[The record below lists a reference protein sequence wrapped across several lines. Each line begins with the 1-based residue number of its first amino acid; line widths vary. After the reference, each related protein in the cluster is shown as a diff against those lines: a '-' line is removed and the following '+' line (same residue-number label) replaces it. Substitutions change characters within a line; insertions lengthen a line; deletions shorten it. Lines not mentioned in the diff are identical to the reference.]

1 MLSLEKNL
9 GPWTISCAVLSTHT
23 QAAHNAGKLQN
34 HISNASQ
41 LFMGQ
46 FWGSQSSDCFK
57 TITTSSGSF
66 VDQCLWRPTDT
77 HAVLIRQWGKVIV
90 RSQSWFCPILWTQW
104 GYRVKEIGPPVDS
117 PSSQCNVKWGEW
129 WHVSKNDPTYE
140 MPVWKQSRLRTGA
153 VRTFPPD
160 RTSPSLLLSTLSSSS
175 AVSSSPCTY
184 LWTATSKPVV
194 LRCSSSSSS
203 LNSSKPGLPPSSAT
217 RAWAIWITW
226 GKRKIVLNIRGNI
239 YHIEWK
245 AVPCPSWIAL

>member
-34 HISNASQ
+34 YIVWPLNSWASFGD
-41 LFMGQ
+41 LKVPTV
-46 FWGSQSSDCFK
+46 SRLSPY
-57 TITTSSGSF
+57 TSSGSF

-104 GYRVKEIGPPVDS
+104 GYRVKEIGPPVDN
-117 PSSQCNVKWGEW
+117 PSSQCNVKWSES

-203 LNSSKPGLPPSSAT
+203 LTSSKPGLPPSSAT

-226 GKRKIVLNIRGNI
+226 GKRNIRGNI

>member
-1 MLSLEKNL
+1 M
-9 GPWTISCAVLSTHT
+9 VLSH
-23 QAAHNAGKLQN
+23 
-34 HISNASQ
+34 S
-41 LFMGQ
+41 
-46 FWGSQSSDCFK
+46 
-57 TITTSSGSF
+57 
-66 VDQCLWRPTDT
+66 VDTM
-77 HAVLIRQWGKVIV
+77 
-90 RSQSWFCPILWTQW
+90 
-104 GYRVKEIGPPVDS
+104 RVKEIGPPVDN

-153 VRTFPPD
+153 VRPFPPD

-203 LNSSKPGLPPSSAT
+203 LTSSKPGLPPSSAT